1 MAEEEVLYG
10 VGTLTEIKKKMTG
23 KPIAKHHDLH
33 PEMQSQLMDAVQN
46 GIEAYATVPN
56 MPELASKSIK

>member
-33 PEMQSQLMDAVQN
+33 PEMQS
-46 GIEAYATVPN
+46 
-56 MPELASKSIK
+56 